1 MTGVSKNLQIKFL
14 NNLESMLDLGFS
26 ITQSIES
33 IEKYEKNKQLKGL
46 LKKIIKDS
54 KTKFNTPLLL
64 KKYKLIDDTGYNI
77 LKYSENQQSGVKSI
91 LEILEGSSNIELELV
106 KGVISPLMFIYAFF
120 GITVIGK
127 DPLEEAINGFL
138 RQLGSAIKD
147 TNSFEWPFWFDP
159 TIQMTLQFSM
169 WGLSIIL
176 ILIPILY
183 SILLFSD
190 NIKLFYNRF
199 KFKQYEEVEKYFN
212 LMLKIHNTQ
221 GMGVLKVLNILRKA
235 YESNKRLLKLTK
247 ESEKFVER
255 GEMYFRALNKFG
267 IDERITGMVEIGE
280 KTSNLWPNISKS
292 IKYAK
297 MLKEEKVNQIK
308 KVFGA
313 LKTIATIA
321 VIMAMIQLILIIVS
335 VQQLVISSMT

>member
-1 MTGVSKNLQIKFL
+1 
-14 NNLESMLDLGFS
+14 MLDAHFIIIWGSKL
-26 ITQSIES
+26 
-33 IEKYEKNKQLKGL
+33 EKTLADEIALHSPNSH
-46 LKKIIKDS
+46 I
-54 KTKFNTPLLL
+54 
-64 KKYKLIDDTGYNI
+64 
-77 LKYSENQQSGVKSI
+77 SEWLSLN
-91 LEILEGSSNIELELV
+91 ELV
-106 KGVISPLMFIYAFF
+106 NLCRYCNELNLN
-120 GITVIGK
+120 VIG
-127 DPLEEAINGFL
+127 L
-138 RQLGSAIKD
+138 
-147 TNSFEWPFWFDP
+147 
-159 TIQMTLQFSM
+159 MC
-169 WGLSIIL
+169 
-176 ILIPILY
+176 IPPA
-183 SILLFSD
+183 
-190 NIKLFYNRF
+190 N
-199 KFKQYEEVEKYFN
+199 EEVEKYFN